1 MNKFIDIIA
10 EWPIILQGALGSA
23 LFAFSLWFLRFV
35 YISITNLS
43 KSVKEKRDLN
53 DLKRYYIHEYYVNSN
68 GLFYFSQ
75 GYLLVIYI
83 TLKGIISSIIIAI
96 FWFLINR
103 LVGRSMFFDI
113 FFGGILIYKMVDIRK
128 WFYPR
133 LSKGS
138 IENYDEDTVNR
149 IRESLLDER
158 LLERD
163 IKKKIKTKE
172 DEKGKIANEIS
183 ILMNQLKGDRE
194 SDEGK

>member
-1 MNKFIDIIA
+1 
-10 EWPIILQGALGSA
+10 
-23 LFAFSLWFLRFV
+23 
-35 YISITNLS
+35 
-43 KSVKEKRDLN
+43 
-53 DLKRYYIHEYYVNSN
+53 
-68 GLFYFSQ
+68 
-75 GYLLVIYI
+75 
-83 TLKGIISSIIIAI
+83 
-96 FWFLINR
+96 
-103 LVGRSMFFDI
+103 MFFDI
-113 FFGGILIYKMVDIRK
+113 FFGGILIYRMVDIKK

-138 IENYDEDTVNR
+138 IENYNEDTVNR

-194 SDEGK
+194 SDEEK